1 MPLVTI
7 NPKRGRSAAAKRA
20 MADAV
25 HDALVEKLGIPASDR
40 FQLIREYDGD
50 DFIHADAHLDLSYS
64 ADLVILEVS
73 FIEGRPDEVKK
84 ALLRDLSE
92 RLTTSTDLRPDDLFV
107 VLHEVGRASVSFG
120 KGLAQRA
127 GA

>member
-1 MPLVTI
+1 MPLVII
-7 NPKRGRSAAAKRA
+7 NLRKGRRAAVKRA

-25 HDALVEKLGIPASDR
+25 HAALVAKLGIPTNDR

-64 ADLVILEVS
+64 ADLVMLEIS
-73 FIEGRPDEVKK
+73 FIEGRSDEVKK
-84 ALLRDLSE
+84 DLLRDLNA
-92 RLTTSTDLRPDDLFV
+92 RLAASAGLRPDDLFV
-107 VLHEVGRASVSFG
+107 LFHDVGRANVSFG

-127 GA
+127 A

>member
-1 MPLVTI
+1 MPLVII
-7 NPKRGRSAAAKRA
+7 NLRKGRRAAVKRA

-25 HDALVEKLGIPASDR
+25 HAALVAKLGIPTSDR

-64 ADLVILEVS
+64 ADLVMLEIA
-73 FIEGRPDEVKK
+73 FIEGRSDEVKK
-84 ALLRDLSE
+84 DLLRELNA
-92 RLTTSTDLRPDDLFV
+92 RLTASAGLRPDDLFV
-107 VLHEVGRASVSFG
+107 VFHDVGRANVSFG

-127 GA
+127 A

>member
-1 MPLVTI
+1 MPLVII
-7 NPKRGRSAAAKRA
+7 NLRKGRRAAVKRA

-25 HDALVEKLGIPASDR
+25 HAALVAKLGIPTSDR

-64 ADLVILEVS
+64 ADLVMLEIS
-73 FIEGRPDEVKK
+73 FIEGRSDEVKK
-84 ALLRDLSE
+84 DLLRDLNA
-92 RLTTSTDLRPDDLFV
+92 RLAASAGQRPDDLFV
-107 VLHEVGRASVSFG
+107 VFHDVGRANVSFG

-127 GA
+127 A

>member
-7 NPKRGRSAAAKRA
+7 NLRKGRPAAIKRA

-25 HDALVEKLGIPASDR
+25 HAALVAHLGIPETDR
-40 FQLIREYDGD
+40 FQLIREYEDD
-50 DFIHADAHLDLSYS
+50 DFIHADAHLDLTYS
-64 ADLVILEVS
+64 ADLVMLEIS
-73 FIEGRPDEVKK
+73 FVEGRSDEIKK

-92 RLTTSTDLRPDDLFV
+92 RFVASAGLRPDDLMV
-107 VLHEVGRASVSFG
+107 TLHDVGRANVSFG

-127 GA
+127 A

>member
-7 NPKRGRSAAAKRA
+7 NLRKGRSPAVKRA

-25 HDALVEKLGIPASDR
+25 HAALVANLGIPETDR
-40 FQLIREYDGD
+40 FQLIREYDGE
-50 DFIHADAHLDLSYS
+50 DFIHTDAHLDLTYT
-64 ADLVILEVS
+64 ADLVVLEVA

-84 ALLRDLSE
+84 ALLRDLNE
-92 RLTTSTDLRPDDLFV
+92 RLVAAAGLRPDDLFV
-107 VLHEVGRASVSFG
+107 VFHDVGRANVSFG

-127 GA
+127 A